1 LLIDAPGGPQ
11 PDELA
16 VSMAPFGPVRII
28 SVRWSRP
35 ELHARRLAA
44 LSQLGL
50 VEVVD
55 RPDQTVEAG
64 LEVAAGHDIRAVVAL
79 SEIVSFYAGLLARLL
94 GLPSNPP
101 EALLAVRHKDHQ
113 RKVLQRAGVPS
124 PAWRR
129 VSAAD
134 DLRACEA
141 LRFPVILKPSIGV
154 GSLCVFKAEDAD
166 ELARCYPEALR
177 RYREDPRPNGSS
189 PIFLVE
195 EEISGENWHEYQ
207 RFSYQVSVESLAH
220 GDTIRHLS
228 VTSKLPLAPPFREVG
243 HVMPS
248 LLSGEQI
255 RRIEGVAAD
264 AIRALGLTTGAVH
277 TELMLTAEG
286 PVILEV
292 NGRLGGG
299 VYELLKFSRG
309 YDVVQD
315 IVRAACGQDPLQ
327 PGAAV
332 AYAAF
337 VKPQPPEGVFIVKS
351 INKARFWQAM
361 KIVDWGVLDKTEG
374 AVLDSRNGTNSN
386 IARFIVTA
394 PGLDELFSKIDA
406 ADYAVRTSVQLES
419 IT

>member
-1 LLIDAPGGPQ
+1 
-11 PDELA
+11 
-16 VSMAPFGPVRII
+16 
-28 SVRWSRP
+28 
-35 ELHARRLAA
+35 
-44 LSQLGL
+44 
-50 VEVVD
+50 
-55 RPDQTVEAG
+55 
-64 LEVAAGHDIRAVVAL
+64 
-79 SEIVSFYAGLLARLL
+79 
-94 GLPSNPP
+94 
-101 EALLAVRHKDHQ
+101 
-113 RKVLQRAGVPS
+113 
-124 PAWRR
+124 
-129 VSAAD
+129 
-134 DLRACEA
+134 
-141 LRFPVILKPSIGV
+141 
-154 GSLCVFKAEDAD
+154 
-166 ELARCYPEALR
+166 LR
-177 RYREDPRPNGSS
+177 RYQEDPRPNGSS

-195 EEISGENWHEYQ
+195 EEISGKNWHEHQ

-243 HVMPS
+243 HVMPA

-315 IVRAACGQDPLQ
+315 IVRIACGQDPLL

-332 AYAAF
+332 EYAAF
-337 VKPQPPEGVFIVKS
+337 VRPQPPEGVFLVKS

-406 ADYAVRTSVQLES
+406 ADDAVRTSVQLES